1 MWWADPSGRCSVLFP
16 AQHGSVVAPKA
27 GFDFCAGPCAL
38 QGKSFFPELVEY
50 MTSGP
55 VYAYVLAR
63 VDAIRA
69 WRQLM
74 CASPLA

>member
-1 MWWADPSGRCSVLFP
+1 MD
-16 AQHGSVVAPKA
+16 APKA
-27 GFDFCAGPCAL
+27 GFDFHAGPCAL

-74 CASPLA
+74 CVGPLSKPRGAALICACACSLKR